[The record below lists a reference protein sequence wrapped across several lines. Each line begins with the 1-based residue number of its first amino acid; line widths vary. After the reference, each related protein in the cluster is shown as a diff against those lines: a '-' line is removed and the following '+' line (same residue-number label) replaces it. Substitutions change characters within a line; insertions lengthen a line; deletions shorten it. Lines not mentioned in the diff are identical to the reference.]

1 MACTPAEAVPV
12 ADYIPVEAVAEDMTA
27 VDYRYDAVVLEDMT
41 AAECR
46 HLCIL
51 ETVVEDTDLVAE
63 SVELLLT

>member
-1 MACTPAEAVPV
+1 
-12 ADYIPVEAVAEDMTA
+12 MTA

-51 ETVVEDTDLVAE
+51 ETVVEDTDPVAE
-63 SVELLLT
+63 SVVLLLA